1 MSWNDGYE
9 RRKFEAKQKKLAE
22 EYRKAGMTEEQIK
35 AMYEFDFEQFKS
47 DRKYRM
53 HTQPFASSDFEEGGE
68 DDSESTLLEKFEE
81 QITVSIDDATC
92 HSRYWWIEELE
103 NVELAKKIKSLTK
116 EQIELLTLVVVDG
129 YDQTEIAKILNVNQS
144 TISRRFEA
152 IKKILR
158 NFEKNA

>member
-53 HTQPFASSDFEEGGE
+53 HTQPFASSDFEEGDD

-81 QITVSIDDATC
+81 QITVRLDDATC
-92 HSRYWWIEELE
+92 HSRYWWIEEIE
-103 NVELAKKIKSLTK
+103 NPKIAQQLKKLSCDD
-116 EQIELLTLVVVDG
+116 IELLTKRVIDG
-129 YDQTEIAKILNVNQS
+129 FNQAELAKEYN
-144 TISRRFEA
+144 ISQKNISKKLAR
-152 IKKILR
+152 IKKFLLQGV
-158 NFEKNA
+158 

>member
-9 RRKFEAKQKKLAE
+9 RKKFEAKQKKLAE

-35 AMYEFDFEQFKS
+35 AMYEYDFEQFKS
-47 DRKYRM
+47 DRTYRM
-53 HTQPFASSDFEEGGE
+53 HTQALQVEEFDELDADESDNALIKHFENELTTSSEDGE
-68 DDSESTLLEKFEE
+68 
-81 QITVSIDDATC
+81 
-92 HSRYWWIEELE
+92 HSRYWWIEELD
-103 NVELAKKIKSLTK
+103 NAELAKKIKSLTK

-152 IKKILR
+152 IKKFLR